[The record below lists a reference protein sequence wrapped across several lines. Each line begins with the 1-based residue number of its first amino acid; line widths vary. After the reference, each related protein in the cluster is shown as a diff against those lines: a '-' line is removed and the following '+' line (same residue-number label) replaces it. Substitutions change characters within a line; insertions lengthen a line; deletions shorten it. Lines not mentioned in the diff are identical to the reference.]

1 MGVVIN
7 CMGKGK
13 EGSQTYNMYIEI
25 YTQLEGRGKTMIS
38 TGTVYVPSQLDS
50 WKEHFRTKNIF
61 GFDLHF
67 NGGVTVEENSS
78 WRVLWM
84 K

>member
-25 YTQLEGRGKTMIS
+25 YTQLEGGKKTMFS
-38 TGTVYVPSQLDS
+38 TDTVYVPSQMDS
-50 WKEHFRTKNIF
+50 WKENFRNKNIF
-61 GFDLHF
+61 EFDLHF
-67 NGGVTVEENSS
+67 NGEVTV
-78 WRVLWM
+78 
-84 K
+84 

>member
-13 EGSQTYNMYIEI
+13 EGSQTYMYIEI
-25 YTQLEGRGKTMIS
+25 YTQPEGREKTMIS
-38 TGTVYVPSQLDS
+38 TGTVYVPSELDS
-50 WKEHFRTKNIF
+50 WKEHFRNKNIF
-61 GFDLHF
+61 EFDLLF
-67 NGGVTVEENSS
+67 TGEVTVEENSS